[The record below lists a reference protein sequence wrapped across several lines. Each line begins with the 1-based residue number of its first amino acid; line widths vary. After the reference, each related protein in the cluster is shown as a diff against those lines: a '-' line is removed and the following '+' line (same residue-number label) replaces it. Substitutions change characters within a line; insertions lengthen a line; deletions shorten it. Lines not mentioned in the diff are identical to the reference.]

1 MAVLQYPIFH
11 SLNFHLKHL
20 LPTIRVFIFSLRKR
34 GCVQS
39 RAAGTEIWIKAH
51 FYGFLTSTA
60 VSFQYSKRY
69 VFFSWKILE
78 SWELTLRLSTERW
91 KSAIRSNYTFP
102 SSRRVKEFFFSGW
115 TGTCLPTRADLLLMA
130 LWASAVIRCVMGEG
144 TDGRRGKVLKE
155 ISNKKMR
162 RFLTLCRAVLRF
174 FL

>member
-69 VFFSWKILE
+69 VFFLKNPWKLRIDAEIEHWKVEVSNPLKLHISFFTE
-78 SWELTLRLSTERW
+78 SER
-91 KSAIRSNYTFP
+91 
-102 SSRRVKEFFFSGW
+102 VFFFGLDRNLFAYTGRPPPNGPLGLRRHQVRNGGRDGW
-115 TGTCLPTRADLLLMA
+115 TE
-130 LWASAVIRCVMGEG
+130 GESVKR
-144 TDGRRGKVLKE
+144 DFE
-155 ISNKKMR
+155 
-162 RFLTLCRAVLRF
+162 
-174 FL
+174 

>member
-20 LPTIRVFIFSLRKR
+20 LPTIRVFIFSRNRNLNK
-34 GCVQS
+34 GPLLWLSDLYGSVFS
-39 RAAGTEIWIKAH
+39 IFEEI
-51 FYGFLTSTA
+51 
-60 VSFQYSKRY
+60 R
-69 VFFSWKILE
+69 FFSWKILE

-162 RFLTLCRAVLRF
+162 RFLTLCRAVLWF